1 MKTFRVVPQ
10 ISCCDTFR
18 EFADHFQVGNGDILV
33 TNRRRYEK
41 YVKPAGVAIPVL
53 FREDYGKG
61 EPTDEMIDAMG
72 RDMEQY
78 DAKRII
84 AFGGGTIVDMCKVLA
99 LDLPERSQMLFTGDA
114 APKKIRE
121 LIIIPTTCG
130 TGSEVTNV
138 TISELKSLHVKK
150 GNLCGSCSIYP
161 GILAGSAGL
170 CICDKFHRCADP
182 FSGKFSFSESV
193 VL

>member
-72 RDMEQY
+72 RDMKQY
-78 DAKRII
+78 DVKRII

-99 LDLPERSQMLFTGDA
+99 LDLPELMRVA
-114 APKKIRE
+114 
-121 LIIIPTTCG
+121 
-130 TGSEVTNV
+130 
-138 TISELKSLHVKK
+138 
-150 GNLCGSCSIYP
+150 GNPFMGYADN
-161 GILAGSAGL
+161 GG
-170 CICDKFHRCADP
+170 RCALP
-182 FSGKFSFSESV
+182 
-193 VL
+193 LP

>member
-53 FREDYGKG
+53 FREDCGQG

-84 AFGGGTIVDMCKVLA
+84 AFGGGTIVDMLQSARAGSPGALA
-99 LDLPERSQMLFTGDA
+99 DVVYR
-114 APKKIRE
+114 R
-121 LIIIPTTCG
+121 
-130 TGSEVTNV
+130 
-138 TISELKSLHVKK
+138 
-150 GNLCGSCSIYP
+150 CGSKR
-161 GILAGSAGL
+161 GDGN
-170 CICDKFHRCADP
+170 
-182 FSGKFSFSESV
+182 
-193 VL
+193 

>member
-41 YVKPAGVAIPVL
+41 YVKPVGVAIPVL

-72 RDMEQY
+72 RDMERY
-78 DAKRII
+78 DVPNGSLPLAAAQSWICAKCSRWIS
-84 AFGGGTIVDMCKVLA
+84 
-99 LDLPERSQMLFTGDA
+99 RSARRCCLQEMRLQR
-114 APKKIRE
+114 KY
-121 LIIIPTTCG
+121 
-130 TGSEVTNV
+130 
-138 TISELKSLHVKK
+138 
-150 GNLCGSCSIYP
+150 GN
-161 GILAGSAGL
+161 
-170 CICDKFHRCADP
+170 
-182 FSGKFSFSESV
+182 
-193 VL
+193 

>member
-18 EFADHFQVGNGDILV
+18 EFADHFQVGDGDILV

-78 DAKRII
+78 DAE
-84 AFGGGTIVDMCKVLA
+84 ALA
-99 LDLPERSQMLFTGDA
+99 DVVYR
-114 APKKIRE
+114 R
-121 LIIIPTTCG
+121 
-130 TGSEVTNV
+130 
-138 TISELKSLHVKK
+138 
-150 GNLCGSCSIYP
+150 CGSKENTGTDHYSDYVRY
-161 GILAGSAGL
+161 GI
-170 CICDKFHRCADP
+170 
-182 FSGKFSFSESV
+182 
-193 VL
+193 

>member
-72 RDMEQY
+72 RDMKQY
-78 DAKRII
+78 DVKRII
-84 AFGGGTIVDMCKVLA
+84 AFGGGTIVDMCKCSHWIC
-99 LDLPERSQMLFTGDA
+99 RSARRCCLQEMRLQR
-114 APKKIRE
+114 KY
-121 LIIIPTTCG
+121 
-130 TGSEVTNV
+130 
-138 TISELKSLHVKK
+138 
-150 GNLCGSCSIYP
+150 GN
-161 GILAGSAGL
+161 
-170 CICDKFHRCADP
+170 
-182 FSGKFSFSESV
+182 
-193 VL
+193 